1 MECAIIFFADV
12 RHACSMRSWQ
22 RKMLKNVEKCRK
34 TERDGSWRYR
44 IGSTGGS
51 HEKMKDDIIY
61 IILFI

>member
-12 RHACSMRSWQ
+12 RR
-22 RKMLKNVEKCRK
+22 RMLNAQLAAKNVEKCRK
-34 TERDGSWRYR
+34 KERDGSWRYR
-44 IGSTGGS
+44 IGSIGGS